1 MELTRTAVI
10 WDLIG
15 VCNKTNLG
23 HNVSKTDLNE
33 ISLSK
38 INLNEISLGKTN
50 LNEISSRT
58 PENNN
63 NDLSTQ
69 LVNNLLTL
77 DSVYHLT
84 FYHRHAV

>member
-33 ISLSK
+33 ISLGK
-38 INLNEISLGKTN
+38 INLNEISSG
-50 LNEISSRT
+50 T

-63 NDLSTQ
+63 DDLK
-69 LVNNLLTL
+69 
-77 DSVYHLT
+77 
-84 FYHRHAV
+84 